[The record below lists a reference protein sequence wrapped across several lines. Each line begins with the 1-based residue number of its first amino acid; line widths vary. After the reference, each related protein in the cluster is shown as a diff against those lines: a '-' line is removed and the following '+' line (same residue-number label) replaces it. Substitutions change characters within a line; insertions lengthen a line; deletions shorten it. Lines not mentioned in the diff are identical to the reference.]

1 MKILN
6 EMMTCLSQI
15 VHLCSYKMMYLCR
28 QIVVTN
34 IILMNTNIFRLAS
47 YRHSPL
53 LLCSI
58 YFIVCF
64 YLAKKVRKY
73 FAVPIFRRIFAKPL

>member
-34 IILMNTNIFRLAS
+34 IILMNTNIFRLRLS
-47 YRHSPL
+47 GIL
-53 LLCSI
+53 LYFYVAFTLLYVSI
-58 YFIVCF
+58 
-64 YLAKKVRKY
+64 
-73 FAVPIFRRIFAKPL
+73 

>member
-15 VHLCSYKMMYLCR
+15 VHLCLYKMMYLCR

-34 IILMNTNIFRLAS
+34 IILMNTNIFRLRLS
-47 YRHSPL
+47 GIL
-53 LLCSI
+53 LYFYVAFTLLYVSI
-58 YFIVCF
+58 
-64 YLAKKVRKY
+64 
-73 FAVPIFRRIFAKPL
+73 